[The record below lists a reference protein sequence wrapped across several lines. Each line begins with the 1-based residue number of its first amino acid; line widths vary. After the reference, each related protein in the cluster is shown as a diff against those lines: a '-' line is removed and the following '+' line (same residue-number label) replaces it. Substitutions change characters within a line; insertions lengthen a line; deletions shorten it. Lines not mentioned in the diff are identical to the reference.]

1 MRKRRPSTKRL
12 LGRRLAEELTA
23 RELAEASA
31 GSVCETRTRDAF
43 GNWID

>member
-1 MRKRRPSTKRL
+1 MRKKRPNTKRL

-31 GSVCETRTRDAF
+31 GSACETRTLDAYQE
-43 GNWID
+43 WID